1 MNNAIKFSHHS
12 RSIKAAFVAICIVF
26 ISSCVS
32 TDEAQ
37 DSENLVDIN
46 GQLAELLIQAD
57 ANNNRSEKPE
67 IESFAVKAYTKAKE
81 LEGQQQVKL
90 ALGFYQA
97 ASQAFWRDDIAAN
110 NASIFEIAEKVEQ
123 LCADLGDQAPDR
135 DCFVSPLIEHIAS
148 VDMITF
154 NPKLTLPGTGVSE
167 SMALSSRALLLDL
180 GKKSNDEVGFANGAL
195 TNLMN
200 YAVANQSVLNN
211 HPELNV
217 YVCSNLVSVFGTY
230 VRGVFGLE
238 DYYKQEGA
246 GQQVNIEDEHP
257 IFKTFFESVGTEGT
271 LPERVTK
278 FVNMQVPSC
287 AS

>member
-1 MNNAIKFSHHS
+1 M
-12 RSIKAAFVAICIVF
+12 CIVF

-32 TDEAQ
+32 TEEAH

-57 ANNNRSEKPE
+57 ANNNRSEKPA
-67 IESFAVKAYTKAKE
+67 IESFAVNAYTKAKE
-81 LEGQQQVKL
+81 LEGQQELKL

-97 ASQAFWRDDIAAN
+97 ASQAYWRDDIAAN

-167 SMALSSRALLLDL
+167 VMAQSSRALLLDL

-200 YAVANQSVLNN
+200 YAGTNQSVLNN
-211 HPELNV
+211 HAELNN
-217 YVCSNLVSVFGTY
+217 YVCNNLVSVFEKY

-246 GQQVNIEDEHP
+246 GQQVKIEDEHP
-257 IFKTFFESVGTEGT
+257 LFKTFFESVGAEDT
-271 LPERVTK
+271 LPVRVKK